1 MSLNIW
7 LTQGEEE
14 DVLGELDSILA
25 ELEGEA
31 LPRCNIHILK
41 LIKASIL
48 KHRDMMIASLPSVPT
63 ANVEREGEELE
74 LPAVPDHQPQVDQVY

>member
-1 MSLNIW
+1 

-31 LPRCNIHILK
+31 LP
-41 LIKASIL
+41 
-48 KHRDMMIASLPSVPT
+48 SLPSVPT

-74 LPAVPDHQPQVDQVY
+74 LPAVPDHQPQVDQAY